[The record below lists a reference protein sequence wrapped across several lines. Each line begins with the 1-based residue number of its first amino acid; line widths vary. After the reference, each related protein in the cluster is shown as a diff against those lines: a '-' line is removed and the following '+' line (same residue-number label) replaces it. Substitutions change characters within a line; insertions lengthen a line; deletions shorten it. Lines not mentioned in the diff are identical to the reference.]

1 MCQHRVCFF
10 KQIIRK
16 KNTMKFSRR
25 FALRVA
31 AVFLT
36 LAASTAFHSAC
47 AAPLR
52 IAFRGA
58 GRSDLMLPDERIRID
73 LSMFLE
79 DLLTREPMFRVVS
92 EARTMSIYRLIES
105 GACEYGTDDIWKIYN
120 RYYPVDVVCNYHPV
134 GRSRARM
141 ALGWKCKAF
150 TLTVGTA
157 KGVVSRDFDE
167 TDSFALAKELVE
179 MLIKACDIDAAT
191 AKRMRGFTEEKRRVF
206 HALYNVPRLVGH
218 YCDNTGETQLK
229 AIMGDLSKTAGDVR
243 VNARVV
249 NAAYEGMCDRRAIG
263 LGSKDKRWTWTRV
276 VNMGLNAMQIILGTE
291 EEDWMKGFVSHKATK
306 SLAEKQL
313 LPLATLLTE
322 DALARSMDNAMSDDS
337 LLELDLDSDSDKS
350 AKEEKTAE
358 KQDARARASLKALA
372 WAQSAKGFKVIM
384 NCAKQKEVLT
394 RRTVAY
400 CLGFY
405 TNKVDF
411 AQTLAAFARDKD
423 ALTALYAC
431 WSQRRAGLDSPNA
444 AVVARKVIDG
454 KIFNAGIHGFDACE
468 IALSLLADTGDD
480 SDRARFT
487 AYIDDPKVQRRVQA
501 VRGIFA
507 RTKTTDA
514 DLKLLDDTDHRVTVA
529 GLHEIKGEYLITS
542 KSFKDKV
549 VSYAGD
555 PCEAVADAARTPLA
569 AVRPKGGAELM
580 EFKMRLDNPLVRRRL
595 IDECVARKEP
605 ALVITA
611 CSNANAAIRAYALK
625 ALMKL
630 DPEAAHKEAM
640 RLLSDMHTYARF
652 YATFVLAELARPGDL
667 AALEKAYALEK
678 NRAAKLYL
686 ADAVA
691 KAAGRPKPPPQKSVN
706 SIYET
711 GWAISW
717 QCGYNGVHA
726 DRELYDGY
734 YTCGLP
740 QKPTPEMIKA
750 HDERKACIF
759 PRPEPIGH
767 PGLIIVDAA
776 SADSFWT
783 ELDAE
788 LTDDIYP
795 YVDGFVYGEES
806 MSLGCWGIWDR
817 AWRIFCED
825 AKIDPDRVR
834 GDSKKLTEKERLAY
848 VDWGTRMSI
857 RGFNELYDFTKDYW
871 GKLRPG
877 IAVCTYITGSY
888 GLTDAWKDFKFDI
901 GGVYVYDGDHRRMYE
916 CVRGMKS
923 VWPDRPV
930 QWLSFGN
937 INIGLGSSSYGK
949 PVTWNTSMPTRPMS
963 RRFEHCY
970 VDSFAVWLAGADTG
984 YFTNYGTVGAETA
997 KGSSAAK
1004 GSLGGIPNIY
1014 YGSPV
1019 LQKAAEAALVGG
1031 YEMFKDM
1038 EKESKRS
1045 SVDISELADEAS
1057 GGIADLQI
1065 EEEGSKDD
1073 PIQKKVDAKIEE
1085 IKRGFLYMNRLTKNT
1100 TAIELGLPRR
1110 WPGHK
1115 EAFLLGVGA
1124 YSNIGM
1130 LLPRFDVFK
1139 TAEQPTCLPGLE
1151 HFKLAAVSGVKTRM
1165 DEATRLKW
1173 IKWLKETPAVL
1184 IVRDGLFSKGV
1195 DWPYIDVKRM
1205 DGDLKTF
1212 WPWENDIAVTNVV
1225 KGGGKGGRSEKVER
1239 YVPTAGA
1246 PVRVVEKDELGATRV
1261 IWKGAGFKGCVI
1273 FDYTKGKESTE
1284 SLRGLLTGLFS
1295 ENNVAFE
1302 LNDHPGRLCGK
1313 TDNGLSVE
1321 ILSWNSYTTNT
1332 APRGFELLTGA
1343 YNPTVTPRFN
1353 CAVTAEDY
1361 VSPCIAIHGG
1371 VFVFS
1376 HDNRLKVIEKLPNG
1390 VKVEVKGLVRVVTKT
1405 GEPAKISGKTL
1416 KEIKT
1421 DPNLWY
1427 IEGEAEEGICTLPP
1441 HGGVQCIDW
1450 GGAVDEMPP
1459 WRILRVKE
1467 PTVLTITR

>member
-1 MCQHRVCFF
+1 MTKHF
-10 KQIIRK
+10 
-16 KNTMKFSRR
+16 RR
-25 FALRVA
+25 PFTSVA
-31 AVFLT
+31 AAL
-36 LAASTAFHSAC
+36 LALAVYTGFTSAF

-58 GRSDLMLPDERIRID
+58 GHSDLMLPDERIRID

-92 EARTMSIYRLIES
+92 EARTMSIYRLINS

-120 RYYPVDVVCNYHPV
+120 RYYPVDVVCNYYPI
-134 GRSRARM
+134 GRTRARM
-141 ALGWKCKAF
+141 STGWRCKGF
-150 TLTVGTA
+150 TLAVGTA
-157 KGVVSRDFDE
+157 KGFVSRDFHVR
-167 TDSFALAKELVE
+167 DSFTLAKELVE

-191 AKRMRGFTEEKRRVF
+191 AKRMRDFTEEKKLVF
-206 HALYNVPRLVGH
+206 HALYNVPRRTGH
-218 YCDNTGETQLK
+218 YCDNTGETQMK
-229 AIMGDLSKTAGDVR
+229 AIMGDLSNTGGDVR

-249 NAAYEGMCDRRAIG
+249 NAAYAGMCDGRAIG

-276 VNMGLNAMQIILGTE
+276 VNMGLNALQIILGTE
-291 EEDWMKGFVSHKATK
+291 EEDWMKGFVSHRSTKA
-306 SLAEKQL
+306 LCEKQL
-313 LPLATLLTE
+313 LPIASLLTQ
-322 DALARSMDNAMSDDS
+322 DAISRSMDNALSEDS
-337 LLELDLDSDSDKS
+337 LLELDLDSESDKA
-350 AKEEKTAE
+350 AKDEKNAA
-358 KQDARARASLKALA
+358 KQDARARAALKGLA

-384 NCAKQKEVLT
+384 ECSKQKEVLT
-394 RRTVAY
+394 RRTVAR

-405 TNKVDF
+405 TNKTEF
-411 AQTLAAFARDKD
+411 AGTLAGYSRDKD
-423 ALTALYAC
+423 VLTALFAC
-431 WSQRRAGLDSPNA
+431 WSQLKTGLDSPNA
-444 AVVARKVIDG
+444 AAVARKVLDG
-454 KIFNAGIHGFDACE
+454 KIFDAGIYGFDACE
-468 IALSLLADTGDD
+468 TALSVLADVGDD

-487 AYIDDPKVQRRVQA
+487 AYIDDPKISRRVQA

-507 RTKTTDA
+507 RTKTSDA
-514 DLKLLDDTDHRVTVA
+514 DLGLLDDTDHRVTVA
-529 GLHEIKGEYLITS
+529 GLHEIKGERLLASVAYKNKLI
-542 KSFKDKV
+542 
-549 VSYAGD
+549 SYAND
-555 PCEAVADAARTPLA
+555 PCDAVADAARTPLA
-569 AVRPKGGAELM
+569 AVRPKGGAELV
-580 EFKMRLDNPLVRRRL
+580 EFKMKLDNPLVRRRL
-595 IDECVARKEP
+595 IDECVARKDP
-605 ALVITA
+605 ALVIKA
-611 CSNANAAIRAYALK
+611 CSNADAHIRAYALK

-630 DPEAAHKEAM
+630 DPDAAHREAM
-640 RLLSDMHTYARF
+640 RLLADMHTFSRF
-652 YATFVLAELARPGDL
+652 YATFALAELARPGDL
-667 AALEKAYALEK
+667 AVLEKAYAAEK

-691 KAAGRPKPPPQKSVN
+691 KAAGKPKPPPQKSVN
-706 SIYET
+706 SIHET

-734 YTCGLP
+734 YTCGMP
-740 QKPTPEMIKA
+740 REPTPAMIKA

-767 PGLIIVDAA
+767 PGLILVDAA
-776 SADSFWT
+776 SADSYWT

-788 LTDDIYP
+788 LPDNIYP

-806 MSLGCWGIWDR
+806 MSLGCWGIWSR

-825 AKIDPDRVR
+825 AGIDPDRVR
-834 GDSKKLTEKERLAY
+834 GDSKKLSANERLAY
-848 VDWGTRMSI
+848 EDWGTRMCI

-877 IAVCTYITGSY
+877 LAICTYITGSY
-888 GLTDAWKDFKFDI
+888 GHTDAWKDFKFDI
-901 GGVYVYDGDHRRMYE
+901 GGVYIYDGDHRRMYE

-937 INIGLGSSSYGK
+937 INIGLGSSSYAK
-949 PVTWNTSMPTRPMS
+949 PVTWNTPMPTHPMS

-984 YFTNYGTVGAETA
+984 YFTNYGTAGAEA
-997 KGSSAAK
+997 VNGPSRGG
-1004 GSLGGIPNIY
+1004 GSLGGIPSIY

-1019 LQKAAEAALVGG
+1019 LQKAAEAALSGG
-1031 YEMFKDM
+1031 YEMFKDL
-1038 EKESKRS
+1038 EKKAKRAS
-1045 SVDISELADEAS
+1045 IDISDLADEAS

-1115 EAFLLGVGA
+1115 DSFLLGVGS

-1130 LLPRFDVFK
+1130 LLPRFDVFR
-1139 TAEQPTCLPGLE
+1139 TAKQATELPGLD
-1151 HFKLAAVSGVKTRM
+1151 HFKLAAVSGENRRM

-1173 IKWLKETPAVL
+1173 IKWLKEKPAVL

-1195 DWPYIDVKRM
+1195 DWPYIDVTRM
-1205 DGDLKTF
+1205 TGDLKTF
-1212 WPWENDIAVTNVV
+1212 WPWEKDIAVTNIVI
-1225 KGGGKGGRSEKVER
+1225 KPARGGRPRREKR
-1239 YVPTAGA
+1239 YVPAAGA
-1246 PVRVVEKDELGATRV
+1246 PVEIVEKDELGATRV
-1261 IWKGAGFKGCVI
+1261 VWKGAGFKGCVI
-1273 FDYTKGKESTE
+1273 FDFTKGKESTE
-1284 SLRGLLTGLFS
+1284 SLRNLLKGVFAK
-1295 ENNVAFE
+1295 NNIAFE
-1302 LNDHPGRLCGK
+1302 LNEHPGRLAGK

-1321 ILSWNSYTTNT
+1321 ILSWASYTTNT

-1353 CAVTAEDY
+1353 CAVTADDY

-1371 VFVFS
+1371 VFVLS

-1405 GEPAKISGKTL
+1405 GEPAKITGKAL
-1416 KEIKT
+1416 KEIKS

-1427 IEGEAEEGICTLPP
+1427 IEGDNEEGICTLPP